1 MTAARKTELKLTFAN
16 ARGDAVHLGPFTRL
30 IFDGPE
36 LKDGDWR
43 LIARH
48 TDHRWQLMDGA
59 RYSRLECYSPCTIRF
74 ETRDDVER
82 QPRRIGPFSSVSSV
96 DGVSYA
102 DHRILAFCDDQLQDW
117 YSFDFGQ
124 HYGRMIVLPLDG

>member
-1 MTAARKTELKLTFAN
+1 MKTARKSELNVTFAN

-36 LKDGDWR
+36 LKDGDWK

-48 TDHRWQLMDGA
+48 NDHRWELENGT
-59 RYSRLECYSPCTIRF
+59 RYSRLECYSPCTIQF
-74 ETRDDVER
+74 ETRDDV
-82 QPRRIGPFSSVSSV
+82 
-96 DGVSYA
+96 

-124 HYGRMIVLPLDG
+124 HYGRMIVLPLDE

>member
-1 MTAARKTELKLTFAN
+1 MTTARKSELKVTFAN

-36 LKDGDWR
+36 LKDGDWKV
-43 LIARH
+43 IARH
-48 TDHRWQLMDGA
+48 EDHQWQLANGA

-74 ETRDDVER
+74 ETPDDVER
-82 QPRRIGPFSSVSSV
+82 KPKRVGPFSSVSSV

-102 DHRILAFCDDQLQDW
+102 DHRILAFCDDQLRDW

-124 HYGRMIVLPLDG
+124 HYGRMIVLPLDE